1 MLTRKNNKAPGMI
14 SIDPGAFRVR
24 IHTDTQ
30 GLILDEPAAGLLSMD
45 ASDAGPHAIV
55 RFGQAAIDSYRRNP
69 DGVQLMRPL
78 QSDCKNN
85 IGYSPRMLNHFIRK
99 AKTTG
104 LMAKSPTVL
113 LAMPE
118 NLTELQRDQLRH
130 SCFTAGAA
138 RVHTVDGA
146 IASALGAGIEP
157 ESESPSVLFDLGAR
171 SSRMFIYSENEVV
184 ASSTLHCGGD
194 TLDDAI
200 VAGVMQKY
208 GVRISELEAQNC
220 KHRVGCAV
228 AASYGQRLRSACQAT
243 GHSLDNNEEVRFQI
257 STVDILEMIAPE
269 LERLATTIHTAVN
282 TLPLWIQ
289 DVVEQNGITLAG
301 GGSLLPQ
308 IDQLAMQASDVP
320 VAVAHRPLSSTVRGG
335 SAMLQRIHGSSQR
348 STQPA

>member
-1 MLTRKNNKAPGMI
+1 MLTRKKQKAPGKV

-30 GLILDEPAAGLLSMD
+30 GLILNEPATGLLSMD
-45 ASDAGPHAIV
+45 ASDAGPHAAV
-55 RFGQAAIDSYRRNP
+55 RFGQPAIDSYRKNP

-157 ESESPSVLFDLGAR
+157 ESESPSVLIDLGAR
-171 SSRMFIYSENEVV
+171 SSRMFVYRENEVV
-184 ASSTLHCGGD
+184 ASSTLYCGGD
-194 TLDDAI
+194 KLDDAI

-208 GVRISELEAQNC
+208 SIRISELVAQNC

-228 AASYGQRLRSACQAT
+228 AASYGQRLRNSCQAT
-243 GHSLDNNEEVRFQI
+243 GYSLDNDEETRFQI
-257 STVDILEMIAPE
+257 STEDILEMIDSE
-269 LERLATTIHTAVN
+269 LERLATSIHTAIN

-289 DVVEQNGITLAG
+289 DVAEQDGITLSG
-301 GGSLLPQ
+301 GGALLPQ
-308 IDQLAMQASDVP
+308 IDQFAMEASDVP
-320 VAVAHRPLSSTVRGG
+320 VAVAHRPLSSAVRGG
-335 SAMLQRIHGSSQR
+335 SAMLQRIHGSSKR